1 MLQLPSTM
9 CALYIG
15 IMSGTSLDGVDAA
28 LVSFDQ
34 DSRATLIAASSVAF
48 PPALRDEYLQLQSP
62 SSNEI
67 HRERL
72 AANALALLYSDAVSS
87 VLQVRR
93 LPVWCSSA
101 QRAR

>member
-1 MLQLPSTM
+1 M

-34 DSRATLIAASSVAF
+34 HSRATLIAASSVAF

-72 AANALALLYSDAVSS
+72 AANALALLYSDAVAS

-93 LPVWCSSA
+93 LSVWCSSA